1 MRHTRLE
8 TFKLYFEKF
17 IQRFKKKK
25 ENNSRLIIN
34 NIDRKTYIKKRKSI
48 HINIDFEYYLK
59 FFKKNY
65 IPYYFIISIIIIL
78 VIIVVLF
85 WPIFNIKYIEIIKKD
100 NITNMNIAYKSVEDL
115 RWEKIFNVHEVDIF
129 SKLKNYQD
137 NIKSVDMKIIL
148 PNTLKIEVESYKEIF
163 NISLNNN
170 NYILVENGT
179 IIPSNHSK
187 NLKFLNII
195 KKIDKNKFIEYKQIF
210 NPFFIEK
217 INNITSKLE
226 ENVLNIKIKE
236 LDYYEVERELHVKIE
251 NDTIIIFSLD
261 DDLDYMSQIEK
272 LVIFNKE
279 YSSIIDSKIYYIDL
293 RIKNKIF
300 YCNSDMSYQCNEN
313 IKSIYNK

>member
-48 HINIDFEYYLK
+48 NININFEYYLK

-78 VIIVVLF
+78 VIIFVLF

-137 NIKSVDMKIIL
+137 NIKSVDMKMIL

>member
-17 IQRFKKKK
+17 IQKFKKKK
-25 ENNSRLIIN
+25 DSKYKLIIN
-34 NIDRKTYIKKRKSI
+34 NIDRNNFVKKRKSI
-48 HINIDFEYYLK
+48 NININFEYYLK

-78 VIIVVLF
+78 VIIFVLF

-137 NIKSVDMKIIL
+137 NIKSVDMKMIL

>member
-17 IQRFKKKK
+17 IQKFKKKK
-25 ENNSRLIIN
+25 DSKYKLIIN
-34 NIDRKTYIKKRKSI
+34 NIDRNNFVKKRKSI

>member
-17 IQRFKKKK
+17 TQRFKKKK

-34 NIDRKTYIKKRKSI
+34 NIDRKTYTKKRKN
-48 HINIDFEYYLK
+48 INININFENYLK

-65 IPYYFIISIIIIL
+65 IPYYFIISIIIITS
-78 VIIVVLF
+78 IIIILF
-85 WPIFNIKYIEIIKKD
+85 WPFLNIRFIEIIKKD
-100 NITNMNIAYKSVEDL
+100 NITNMNIAYKSVEDI
-115 RWEKIFNVHEVDIF
+115 RWEKMFNIHEIDIFN
-129 SKLKNYQD
+129 KLKNYQN
-137 NIKSVDMKIIL
+137 NIKSIDMKMIL
-148 PNTLKIEVESYKEIF
+148 PNTIKLEIESYKEIF
-163 NISLNNN
+163 NITLNWN

-187 NLKFLNII
+187 NLKFLNVI
-195 KKIDKNKFIEYKQIF
+195 KKIDRNKFIEYKQIF

-217 INNITSKLE
+217 INNIINKLE
-226 ENVLNIKIKE
+226 ENIVNIKIKNI
-236 LDYYEVERELHVKIE
+236 DYYEVERELHIQIE
-251 NDTIIIFSLD
+251 NDNILIFSLD

-272 LVIFNKE
+272 LVVFNKE
-279 YSSIIDSKIYYIDL
+279 YSSIIDNKIFYIDL

-300 YCNSDMSYQCNEN
+300 YCDANMSYQCSQN

>member
-17 IQRFKKKK
+17 TQRFKKKK

-34 NIDRKTYIKKRKSI
+34 NIDRKTYTKKRKN
-48 HINIDFEYYLK
+48 INININFENYLK

-65 IPYYFIISIIIIL
+65 IPYYFIISIIIITS
-78 VIIVVLF
+78 IIIILF
-85 WPIFNIKYIEIIKKD
+85 GPFLNIRFIEIIKKD
-100 NITNMNIAYKSVEDL
+100 NITNMNIAYKSVEDI
-115 RWEKIFNVHEVDIF
+115 RGEKMFNIHEIDIFN
-129 SKLKNYQD
+129 KLKNYQN
-137 NIKSVDMKIIL
+137 NIKSIDMKMIL
-148 PNTLKIEVESYKEIF
+148 PNTIKLEIESYKEIF
-163 NISLNNN
+163 NITLNGN

-187 NLKFLNII
+187 NLKFLNVI
-195 KKIDKNKFIEYKQIF
+195 KKIDRNKFIEYKQIF

-217 INNITSKLE
+217 INNIINKLE
-226 ENVLNIKIKE
+226 ENIVNIKIKNI
-236 LDYYEVERELHVKIE
+236 DYYEVERELHIQIE
-251 NDTIIIFSLD
+251 NDNILIFSLD

-272 LVIFNKE
+272 LVVFNKE
-279 YSSIIDSKIYYIDL
+279 YSSIIDNKIFYIDL

-300 YCNSDMSYQCNEN
+300 YCDANMSYQCSQN

>member
-1 MRHTRLE
+1 
-8 TFKLYFEKF
+8 
-17 IQRFKKKK
+17 
-25 ENNSRLIIN
+25 
-34 NIDRKTYIKKRKSI
+34 
-48 HINIDFEYYLK
+48 
-59 FFKKNY
+59 
-65 IPYYFIISIIIIL
+65 
-78 VIIVVLF
+78 
-85 WPIFNIKYIEIIKKD
+85 
-100 NITNMNIAYKSVEDL
+100 MNIAYKSVEDL
-115 RWEKIFNVHEVDIF
+115 RGEKIFNVHEVDIF

-137 NIKSVDMKIIL
+137 NIKSVDMKMIL

>member
-17 IQRFKKKK
+17 IQKFKKKK
-25 ENNSRLIIN
+25 DSKYKLIIN
-34 NIDRKTYIKKRKSI
+34 NIDRNNFVKKRKSI
-48 HINIDFEYYLK
+48 NININFEYYLK

-137 NIKSVDMKIIL
+137 NIKSVDMKMIL

-163 NISLNNN
+163 NISLNNS

>member
-17 IQRFKKKK
+17 IQKFKNKKDSK
-25 ENNSRLIIN
+25 YKLIIN
-34 NIDRKTYIKKRKSI
+34 NIDRNNFVKKRKSI
-48 HINIDFEYYLK
+48 NININFEYYLK

-137 NIKSVDMKIIL
+137 NIKSVDMKMIL

-163 NISLNNN
+163 NISLNNS